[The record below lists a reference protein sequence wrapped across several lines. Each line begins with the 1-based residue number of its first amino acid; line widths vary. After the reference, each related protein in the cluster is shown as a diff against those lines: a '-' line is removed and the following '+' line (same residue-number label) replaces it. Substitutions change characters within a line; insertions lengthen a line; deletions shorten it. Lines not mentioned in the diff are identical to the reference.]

1 MDGATFCA
9 CAPELKE
16 HHNETAHSSK
26 ANAHANVALF
36 WPLSTDDPWHPI
48 YYRTNRPGAFVVS
61 VGDIKGRALLA
72 NWEVKLVPLFLS
84 VAVSVSLEGSFI
96 HEFHR
101 DDVSLLH
108 FGFFDVLDFER
119 FRPNTGDTLV
129 LARQFLR

>member
-1 MDGATFCA
+1 M
-9 CAPELKE
+9 
-16 HHNETAHSSK
+16 
-26 ANAHANVALF
+26 
-36 WPLSTDDPWHPI
+36 
-48 YYRTNRPGAFVVS
+48 S

-96 HEFHR
+96 REFHR